1 MAEVLLEKETIYQN
15 EVEMIM
21 QGKSKE
27 EIIAVMEENDKK
39 TKAKIRLEKAQS
51 DVEKTKKEQAI
62 RLKTAEALLAAGVIS
77 EEEMSKIKKESND
90 LIEKAQKELD
100 DATGAISE
108 KEDSQEK
115 ESQSQEKVEEENKE
129 NTSKTK
135 EKTAPSAKKNTKKED
150 KKD

>member
-1 MAEVLLEKETIYQN
+1 
-15 EVEMIM
+15 MIM

-129 NTSKTK
+129 KTSKTK
-135 EKTAPSAKKNTKKED
+135 EKTTPSTKKNTKKED